1 MNKIKKVLLFA
12 MSFVMATGLFTGC
25 MMLPQTNSSSSEST
39 ISGSSSV
46 DSSTESSTES
56 SVESSTES
64 SKESSV
70 ESSTESSKESSVESS
85 TESSK
90 ESSVES
96 STESSVESS
105 TESSTESSVD
115 SSVEATKY
123 VFTIVVDKFA
133 PDGTTSTEV
142 AAGEELVLPEDPET
156 EGKTF
161 AGWVD
166 LEGNPVEEGAVMPE
180 DDFAIFA
187 TWTITPYTLTIK
199 EDGKEDVTLTFGIE
213 AVPADEEAGTP
224 EIISLADLDYVLDE
238 MLPEATEDTEYVF
251 DGRPEEWALEDL
263 TITLTEQVR
272 RYTLVI
278 RDGNPMMGG
287 YYEESKLPIGAAI
300 ELPAREDVEGKTFLG
315 WFYTDLETGEEFEAP
330 ETMPKFDIAIYA
342 KWDLVTK
349 TLTINKLD
357 GETYTYAIAVEEG
370 GDYFNPIIGLD
381 NIGWF
386 LEGQLTPAASE
397 FYIVSYEGIPE
408 TWELK
413 DYTISEKAESSIV
426 YFDRLN
432 KTWAQKPGNANNYW
446 DGCEGV
452 TTVEHLAGAI
462 TKVGFDATK
471 FTPDEVSAGNDGW
484 SGWGDNRQMWVT
496 FGVPV
501 NGKNLHKFTITVEV
515 KFENMTPS
523 FNSLVANTYTG
534 NDGYDFV
541 MSTEQGCSALG
552 AEDLGDGWYRFSFQ
566 LPEGDTAIDAA
577 EWLLFSFDNTA
588 EGVDKSLPSYAYI
601 RNLALNCI
609 HEYSADCDTTCE
621 LCGEERYDAAAH
633 AELSEEYMSDG
644 FGFSHYQICLT
655 CGAEVIG
662 YCETRYIVSESGHYE
677 VCDVCGYESEMSAH
691 DLGEGYTDEGHYSQG
706 CYCGYIADTV
716 VPHNKEIKYNDYAHW
731 EACTE
736 CLWEGEFMPHSGDL
750 EMVEGGHKVLGCSVC
765 GFEGSDEVVAHT
777 YGDWT
782 VNAEKDYISECECEC
797 GAKLAIKNR
806 LDVPAQYFLTEEPT
820 LDITGIFSEGADPET
835 AAVTAAWATYTYWD
849 YEAAANVENYTH
861 DFYTYNTSVVVDGDK
876 VTCVLDPE
884 MVAAAPY
891 FFGYKVIMLTI
902 EIGGASIDI
911 PVTVTAVTKEIN
923 TAEELQK
930 LGVGGGF
937 LQANGTDYGGN
948 GNGAERGNDVVGY
961 YLLGDDIDASG
972 VYFAAGYVTGNS
984 YFRGTFDGNGHTI
997 SNVIV
1002 SEGGIF
1008 GGMHGATVK
1017 NVNFKNVEYHG
1028 NTVPGIGQGY
1038 NNTKQYG
1045 QYFGLFAHYAASTT
1059 ITDVNIQI
1067 SALYT
1072 TSNLGKQTGLLVY
1085 KSEDGGN
1092 VFSKIN
1098 IDASGLMINNVL
1110 GMYADESKVTYTEI
1124 TIKAAGYTSIGF
1136 SDGGN
1141 TALTDWP
1148 GDVRLEKAVAVTDW
1162 KGATLPRYEGD
1173 VTELG
1178 FAEGTTVYKHTA
1190 PAATSADIW
1199 SVMSNNSVRLT
1210 KAVDED
1216 YASIQFVLGR
1226 DFNTEAD
1233 ATYAFFSWMNALP
1246 EGATEK
1252 VYAAGGWLKQNGGTA
1267 ASNEAGFN
1275 ASANGFNFVVID
1287 ADGNVVTDSNPL
1299 KAGTV
1304 YTLRIYCDYLVDL
1317 QLCVYAI
1324 SGEPMDVYFANPSS
1338 GNGKL
1343 LQGTN
1348 NAGTMPIYAG
1358 DVTELGFEEGT
1369 TVQYKTDEY
1378 DLVGGSA
1385 YWWQSGTA
1393 VEINGETLDCSTNP
1407 KRQTAQP
1414 VIYEDADYD
1423 VVCIKFALSEAVAS
1437 GRVFHVWVYDEAA
1450 THLGGGEVSIGQA
1463 WAETGFAGAIY
1474 DAEGNIATSLEANTV
1489 YVLKLRMDGAYRYNF
1504 ANIAES
1510 AMTTYVASEVS
1521 YEN

>member
-39 ISGSSSV
+39 ISGSSE
-46 DSSTESSTES
+46 SSTESST
-56 SVESSTES
+56 
-64 SKESSV
+64 
-70 ESSTESSKESSVESS
+70 ESSVESS

-123 VFTIVVDKFA
+123 VFTVVVDRLA

-180 DDFAIFA
+180 EDFAIYA

-224 EIISLADLDYVLDE
+224 EIISLAVLDYVLDG

-342 KWDLVTK
+342 KWALVTK

-397 FYIVSYEGIPE
+397 FYTVSYEGIPE
-408 TWELK
+408 TWELQ
-413 DYTISEKAESSIV
+413 DYTISEKAESSIA

-432 KTWAQKPGNANNYW
+432 KTWEQKKNNANNYW

-471 FTPDEVSAGNDGW
+471 FTDEEVAAGNTAW

-523 FNSLVANTYTG
+523 FNAFAAKIYTG
-534 NDGYDFV
+534 NEGYDFE
-541 MSTEQGCSALG
+541 MGAEKGCSATS
-552 AEDLGDGWYRFSFQ
+552 AEDLGDGWYRFSF
-566 LPEGDTAIDAA
+566 EIVRSDNNVTDSIVGEAA
-577 EWLLFSFDNTA
+577 DYLLFSFDNTA
-588 EGVDKSLPSYAYI
+588 ADVDKSLPSYAYI

-633 AELSEEYMSDG
+633 AELSEEYESDG

-662 YCETRYIVSESGHYE
+662 FCETRYIVSESGHYE
-677 VCDVCGYESEMSAH
+677 VCDVCGYESDMSAH
-691 DLGEGYTDEGHYSQG
+691 DLGEGYTNEGHYSQG

-716 VPHNKEIKYNDYAHW
+716 VPHNPVTKYDESYHW

-736 CLWEGEFMPHSGDL
+736 CWWEGEYVPHSGDL

-782 VNAEKDYISECECEC
+782 VSEEHDWISECECEC
-797 GAKLAIKNR
+797 GAKLVVKNR
-806 LDVPAQYFLTEEPT
+806 LDAPAQYFLTEEPT

-835 AAVTAAWATYTYWD
+835 AWVTAAYSTYTYWD

-861 DFYTYNTSVVVDGDK
+861 DFYTYTAVVVDGDK
-876 VTCVLDPE
+876 VTCTLDPE

-891 FFGYKVIMLTI
+891 FFGNKVITLTI

-923 TAEELQK
+923 TAEELK
-930 LGVGGGF
+930 ALG
-937 LQANGTDYGGN
+937 AGGN
-948 GNGAERGNDVVGY
+948 TQPTEDIIGYYTLGNDITFTHQ
-961 YLLGDDIDASG
+961 DDWSDL
-972 VYFAAGYVTGNS
+972 VAAGYPRSGEK
-984 YFRGTFDGNGHTI
+984 FFLGTFDGRGYTLDNMR
-997 SNVIV
+997 V
-1002 SEGGIF
+1002 SDGGIF
-1008 GGMHGATVK
+1008 GILRGTVK
-1017 NVNFKNVEYHG
+1017 NVNITNVHLEENPPSGVSNQNGAYIAIIAYSA
-1028 NTVPGIGQGY
+1028 PGATIE
-1038 NNTKQYG
+1038 NINITM
-1045 QYFGLFAHYAASTT
+1045 ASSPNKWSWKR
-1059 ITDVNIQI
+1059 D
-1067 SALYT
+1067 
-1072 TSNLGKQTGLLVY
+1072 GLLVC
-1085 KSEDGGN
+1085 SGSSGATT
-1092 VFSKIN
+1092 FRKITV
-1098 IDASGLMINNVL
+1098 DASGLKLDTLLGISHNEGNVYEEVVIKAGAYVAIGYTGDSYKAGGVENIDVKMTEFPTGVTFEPVIRALNKEGALLPTYTGDATEMGFGADDQVQVVTMNGAWSDRIVL
-1110 GMYADESKVTYTEI
+1110 GDSKTANYLVFDFALSAPGNMTVWVTANGEMVG
-1124 TIKAAGYTSIGF
+1124 GYSYVVLANSGGLYVNEGSTPREF
-1136 SDGGN
+1136 TVVDQGGN
-1141 TALTDWP
+1141 IVNSALSANTKYTMYVYLGVGTSTADATKTCDIDGIQLGADNTEFYVANLRYSDSSITYLTD
-1148 GDVRLEKAVAVTDW
+1148 
-1162 KGATLPRYEGD
+1162 KGGKVLPYYEGD
-1173 VTELG
+1173 VTALG
-1178 FAEGTTVYKHTA
+1178 FAEGTQVQYVEQDNRTRAWESSTGAGDNVGDLGKTMEQQCIKITKTA
-1190 PAATSADIW
+1190 E
-1199 SVMSNNSVRLT
+1199 
-1210 KAVDED
+1210 ED
-1216 YASIQFVLGR
+1216 YASIQFSLSR
-1226 DFNTEAD
+1226 DLTGDN
-1233 ATYAFFSWMNALP
+1233 AFFAWCYDALSGGNCTTVTVSKNGTGSGGDITVKVFDL
-1246 EGATEK
+1246 EGNEVT
-1252 VYAAGGWLKQNGGTA
+1252 NI
-1267 ASNEAGFN
+1267 EAGKAYEMRFYSEIN
-1275 ASANGFNFVVID
+1275 IRFQIGCYEANGEYI
-1287 ADGNVVTDSNPL
+1287 T
-1299 KAGTV
+1299 T
-1304 YTLRIYCDYLVDL
+1304 
-1317 QLCVYAI
+1317 
-1324 SGEPMDVYFANPSS
+1324 YFANPSS
-1338 GNGKL
+1338 GN
-1343 LQGTN
+1343 
-1348 NAGTMPIYAG
+1348 
-1358 DVTELGFEEGT
+1358 
-1369 TVQYKTDEY
+1369 
-1378 DLVGGSA
+1378 
-1385 YWWQSGTA
+1385 
-1393 VEINGETLDCSTNP
+1393 
-1407 KRQTAQP
+1407 
-1414 VIYEDADYD
+1414 DA
-1423 VVCIKFALSEAVAS
+1423 
-1437 GRVFHVWVYDEAA
+1437 
-1450 THLGGGEVSIGQA
+1450 
-1463 WAETGFAGAIY
+1463 
-1474 DAEGNIATSLEANTV
+1474 
-1489 YVLKLRMDGAYRYNF
+1489 
-1504 ANIAES
+1504 
-1510 AMTTYVASEVS
+1510 
-1521 YEN
+1521 